1 MRIALWITVLTL
13 FSSSAQTAEGR
24 QATANDRV
32 DLRLQARRSPVVE
45 VFEACRDAVVNISCT
60 EIVEQRDPFGMGSIF
75 EDFFQSPR
83 GPRGGGGGGGTR
95 QFTRNSVGSGFVI
108 HPDGYIVTNAHVVA
122 QTAERKVG
130 FADGRAYDAQIIA
143 FDTNRDLAI
152 LKITAD
158 APLPVIK
165 MGRSHDL
172 LIGETVIAIGNPVGL
187 QNTVTAGVI
196 SAVDRTLD
204 FPNGMALK
212 GLVQTDASINPGN
225 SGGPLLNVLGELIG
239 VNSAIRGDAQNIGFA
254 IPVDQL
260 RELLPELLD
269 VERRYRVESGLIVDQ
284 LGSPRVI
291 SVAAGSAAERAGLK
305 LGDVLQR
312 VNDRAIHEGI
322 DWSIAL
328 IGAQP
333 GQAISIAYLRDGQP
347 GKASL
352 SLDAKPAPDGLELAR
367 TKFGVEIVN
376 LPPDA
381 AASLGLPEGV
391 GLLVTQVEPDSPAA
405 QSGLQRRDVLM
416 ALGRHTVANTD
427 DLGQL
432 LEQVKP
438 GERVPVTVLRVDRRM
453 KLRLS
458 GEVTTR

>member
-1 MRIALWITVLTL
+1 MRFL
-13 FSSSAQTAEGR
+13 
-24 QATANDRV
+24 ATAALATCLVSPELVAQSSV
-32 DLRLQARRSPVVE
+32 DDTPNSRLQARRSPVVE
-45 VFEACRDAVVNISCT
+45 VFEHCRDAVVNISCT
-60 EIVEQRDPFGMGSIF
+60 EIVEQRDPFGIGSIF
-75 EDFFQSPR
+75 EDFFQSPG
-83 GPRGGGGGGGTR
+83 GPRGGGGGTR
-95 QFTRNSVGSGFVI
+95 QFTRTSVGSGFVI

-130 FADGRAYDAQIIA
+130 FADGRSYDAQIIA

-152 LKITAD
+152 LKIDGA
-158 APLPVIK
+158 APLPIIK

-204 FPNGMALK
+204 FPNGMSLK

-284 LGSPRVI
+284 LGSPRVM

-305 LGDVLQR
+305 PGDVLKR

-328 IGAQP
+328 IGAQA
-333 GQAISIAYLRDGQP
+333 GQAINVAYLRDG
-347 GKASL
+347 KAADATL
-352 SLDAKPAPDGLELAR
+352 SLDAKPAPNGVELAR
-367 TKFGVEIVN
+367 ERFGAEVVN

-416 ALGRHTVANTD
+416 ALGRHTVASTD

-458 GEVTTR
+458 GEVTAR